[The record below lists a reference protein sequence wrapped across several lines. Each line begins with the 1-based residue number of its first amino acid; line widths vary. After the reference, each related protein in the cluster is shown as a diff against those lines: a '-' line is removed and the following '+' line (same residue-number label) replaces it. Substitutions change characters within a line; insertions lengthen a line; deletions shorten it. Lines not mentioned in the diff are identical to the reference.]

1 MHTYCLPLAI
11 SDQQSVLKF
20 GRLYLPAL
28 QLRSEFEL
36 RLNQTFCIFD
46 LEEMVIKMAHCTW
59 NVLEVYFYAINTNA
73 QALLQSAAKKPL
85 QIGEF
90 LTLGLAL
97 SAGSGGNPLLGEQA
111 AEGSKEAIAASL
123 KGSYLMFITAGSP
136 STVCFAPSGDADLDK
151 SIWRNIDQLRDMLV
165 AAISFLFHQGFGVT
179 KVREKTLLKMTFVPY
194 YLACFI
200 GLLETPDARFID
212 DQWLL
217 DESSFWTLEEKYLF
231 VRKLY
236 DIIVVMEKFWA
247 HSKTETYIKNKLE
260 EMNFDLSSKDSRAV
274 EVFLGRK
281 VDEAERSIGPDCF
294 NFKKIIVF
302 FRNMDEQYN
311 DSCPTEEYVRNGD
324 CTYRQDCRDHH
335 PMDVWDCDH
344 PLSTLC
350 TSVIKALP
358 FLHKF
363 ALHLFKSEDEDF
375 KNDDD
380 DDVWTKKWVPI
391 VEDGRHHCPRVV
403 EYLGV
408 TGCWLDFQ
416 IIQFVIKIAVSL
428 EKMTVVPS
436 CRAWTDS
443 GGDVTQIEEKQESRK
458 RAHLLEVLLSPHTKL
473 FTTPSYNSTCVFFG
487 CTRM

>member
-123 KGSYLMFITAGSP
+123 KGSYLMFITA
-136 STVCFAPSGDADLDK
+136 DK
-151 SIWRNIDQLRDMLV
+151 EKALKILHKEKVLKHRMIGVSFYCVLR
-165 AAISFLFHQGFGVT
+165 T
-179 KVREKTLLKMTFVPY
+179 EW
-194 YLACFI
+194 
-200 GLLETPDARFID
+200 FID